1 MPPNHPDPTRGAGG
15 ASPGESETTGA
26 DGTHG
31 PGDRPV
37 LSNEDA
43 LHAVLRATRALLWV
57 AAAEDVALITQTL
70 VEELGGIV
78 AVPGEVPGD
87 ALVVDVSF
95 GVGEPRIPVA
105 PPGSRASTLLSRHL
119 PVFMCDAQRVVGLV
133 DRADRLA
140 EDADMDPLTTVA
152 NRRVLGRSLGQLHP
166 DDTVIMLD
174 LDHFKEINDTFGH
187 HEGDEVL
194 RRFGRA
200 LASTARG
207 TDQVGRYGGEEFMV
221 IVGRAEPEPFLRR
234 LRTEWEQVR
243 PYPITFSAGT
253 AKAGADP
260 IQALDAAD
268 RALYRAKQSGRDR
281 WEAACDRDYR

>member
-1 MPPNHPDPTRGAGG
+1 MSAGG
-15 ASPGESETTGA
+15 SPTVGA
-26 DGTHG
+26 DIGHG
-31 PGDRPV
+31 SGDRPV

-57 AAAEDVALITQTL
+57 AAAEDVASITQTL

-78 AVPGEVPGD
+78 AVPGEAPGD
-87 ALVVDVSF
+87 DLAVDVSF

-105 PPGSRASTLLSRHL
+105 PPGSRAGTLLNRHL

-133 DRADRLA
+133 DRAERLA
-140 EDADMDPLTTVA
+140 EDAGMDPLTTVA

-221 IVGRAEPEPFLRR
+221 IVGRAAPDPFLRR

-243 PYPITFSAGT
+243 PYPVTFSAGM
-253 AKAGADP
+253 AKAGSDP
-260 IQALDAAD
+260 FQALDAAD
-268 RALYRAKQSGRDR
+268 RALYRAKQSGRNR
-281 WEAACDRDYR
+281 WESASDRDYR